1 MTNPGDRTLTWIGLC
16 ESEDAIADV
25 RPHLVTQ
32 LYKFRELLEEIFP
45 ELGLTDPSS
54 EEVVWSN

>member
-1 MTNPGDRTLTWIGLC
+1 MTQTGDRTFTSIRLF

-25 RPHLVTQ
+25 RPHLVSQ
-32 LYKFRELLEEIFP
+32 LDKLRELLEEISR

-54 EEVVWSN
+54 GEVIWSN